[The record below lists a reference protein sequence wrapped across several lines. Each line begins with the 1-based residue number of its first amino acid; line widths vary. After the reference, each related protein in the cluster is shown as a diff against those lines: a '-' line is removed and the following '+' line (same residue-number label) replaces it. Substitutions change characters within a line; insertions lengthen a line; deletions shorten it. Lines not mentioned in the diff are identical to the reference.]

1 VGHAWQA
8 IRTVPQYFDDPS
20 ELASDPRTVAV
31 TLADIAYTYVTDR
44 GVFSHGHLD
53 EGTALLLQEAPPPAA
68 AGNLL
73 DLGCGAGPIA
83 LAMALRSPAAQVW
96 AVDVNPRAVDLTTAN
111 AHRAGVRVCA
121 VTPAGLPP
129 DIRFATIWSNPPIRV
144 GKSAL
149 HAMLTSSLARLAGGG
164 RAVLVVN
171 RHLGA
176 DSLQRWLID
185 AGWDVDRL
193 ASRRGFR
200 LLEVRH
206 PADRDRDPGVRSADR
221 VDGDAQPPSRDPHT

>member
-1 VGHAWQA
+1 M
-8 IRTVPQYFDDPS
+8 PQYFDDPS
-20 ELASDPRTVAV
+20 ELASDPRTVEV

-68 AGNLL
+68 GDLL

-83 LAMALRSPAAQVW
+83 IAMALRSPGAQVW
-96 AVDVNPRAVDLTTAN
+96 AVDVNPRALTLTAAN

-121 VTPAGLPP
+121 VTPVDLPP
-129 DIRFATIWSNPPIRV
+129 DIRFATIWSNPPIRI

-149 HAMLTSSLARLAGGG
+149 HAMLTSSLARLADGG

-176 DSLQRWLID
+176 DSLQRWLAG

-200 LLEVRH
+200 LLDVRR
-206 PADRDRDPGVRSADR
+206 PTDRDPGPRSADR
-221 VDGDAQPPSRDPHT
+221 VDGDAQPSSRDPHT